1 MKLKKIYTSPFL
13 DFYSSNLN
21 SKLNIP
27 YFESTVS
34 AGFPSPADDHLHTKL
49 DLNELLVQ
57 NPSAT
62 YYVRVV
68 GDSMLNA
75 GIMSGDLFVVDRS
88 LEVRNN
94 CIVVAYIDGDFT
106 VKRIIKKKDKMFLQ
120 AANEN
125 YRHIEITTE
134 MDFELFGVVAHVIHH
149 FV

>member
-1 MKLKKIYTSPFL
+1 MKLKKIYTSTFL

-49 DLNELLVQ
+49 DLNDLLVQ

-75 GIMSGDLFVVDRS
+75 GIMSGDLLVVDRS

-94 CIVVAYIDGDFT
+94 CITLYNQDFSLNA
-106 VKRIIKKKDKMFLQ
+106 KKICNCFIL
-120 AANEN
+120 E
-125 YRHIEITTE
+125 
-134 MDFELFGVVAHVIHH
+134 
-149 FV
+149 